1 MSSRGTWAL
10 VALLPLAWA
19 GCGGDGEDSP
29 SPPAVVEGERMLLG
43 ETSYEDILYFF
54 PDWREGHD
62 TAVADPGIVQQLAVI
77 DEPLDVLLFVG
88 TWCSD
93 SRNGVPLFMKTL
105 AEAEN
110 PNIRVRIFGVDRE
123 KRDPNG
129 LAATY
134 RIERVPTFVI
144 LSEGQE
150 LGRMVETPAVTFAQ
164 DLLQLL
170 DGDATLQGAPSCDG
184 ASVSG

>member
-1 MSSRGTWAL
+1 MSSRSTWLL

-19 GCGGDGEDSP
+19 GCGDGGEDSP
-29 SPPAVVEGERMLLG
+29 PRLALVEGERMLLG
-43 ETSYEDILYFF
+43 ETSYEDVLNFF
-54 PDWREGHD
+54 PDWRAEHD
-62 TAVADPGIVQQLAVI
+62 TAVVDPGIAQQLALME
-77 DEPLDVLLFVG
+77 EPLDILLFVG

-150 LGRMVETPAVTFAQ
+150 LGRMVETPAETFAG
-164 DLLQLL
+164 DLLRLL
-170 DGDATLQGAPSCDG
+170 GGEVTEPGGPSCEG
-184 ASVSG
+184 ASASA